1 MIDYTNLN
9 TYDYNL
15 PEELIAQ
22 TPLEKRDNSRLLVFD
37 RNTKEIQHKHFF
49 NIEDY
54 LRAGDV
60 LVINNTRVIPAR
72 LYGYK
77 ETGAKLE
84 VLLLKRHSLN
94 VWECLMKPAKRL
106 HIGEEL
112 VFNEELKCKLL
123 EILPDGNRKI
133 EFIYEGVLEDILS
146 RVGQMPLPPYIHEKL
161 KDQERYQTVYNKVT
175 GSAAAPT
182 AGLHFTPELIEKL
195 KNKGVIFAE
204 VTLDVGLGTFR
215 PCKEEDITKHDM
227 HTEHYSI
234 SKETCEIINKAKEE
248 GRRIIAVGTTSV
260 RALESVS
267 RYGLPLS
274 ERQED
279 TSIFIY
285 PPYQFKVVDAIITNF
300 HLPKSTLIMLVSAF
314 AGHENVMNIYN
325 TAVKEKYRFFSF
337 GDAMF
342 IK

>member
-1 MIDYTNLN
+1 MDYTNIN
-9 TYDYNL
+9 TYDYEL

-22 TPLEKRDNSRLLVFD
+22 TPIEPRDASRLLVFD
-37 RNTKEIQHKHFF
+37 RKSKQIEHKHFYD
-49 NIEDY
+49 IENY

-77 ETGAKLE
+77 STGAKLE
-84 VLLLKRHSLN
+84 VLLLKRHELN

-112 VFNEELKCKLL
+112 VFNEELKCRLL
-123 EILPDGNRKI
+123 EIMPDGNRKI
-133 EFIYEGVLEDILS
+133 EFVYNGVLEDILS

-161 KDQERYQTVYNKVT
+161 KNQERYQTVYNKVA
-175 GSAAAPT
+175 GSSAAPT
-182 AGLHFTPELIEKL
+182 AGLHFTPELIQRL
-195 KNKGVIFAE
+195 KNKGIIFAE

-215 PCKEEDITKHDM
+215 PCKEEDITKHEM

-234 SKETCEIINKAKEE
+234 SKETCDIINKAKAE
-248 GRRIIAVGTTSV
+248 GRRVIAVGTTSV
-260 RALESVS
+260 RTLESVAQH
-267 RYGLPLS
+267 GLPL
-274 ERQED
+274 QPTNED

-285 PPYQFKVVDAIITNF
+285 PPYKFKVVDAMITNF

-314 AGHENVMNIYN
+314 AGLEDTMNLYKM
-325 TAVKEKYRFFSF
+325 AVTEKYRFFSF

-342 IK
+342 IQ